1 MKVKL
6 KSILIIIATAYN
18 VFISYYMCIYSG
30 MFALLGVTQ
39 EHNKEILGDY
49 GDNCKLLH
57 MSAQLFL

>member
-6 KSILIIIATAYN
+6 KSILIIVATAYN
-18 VFISYYMCIYSG
+18 VFISYYMCIHSG

-49 GDNCKLLH
+49 NCKLLH